1 MINALKVVWI
11 FYSLL
16 ITVMLVI
23 FTAANDELLINKTP
37 LCQSISENNTECIA
51 CGMTRGINAA
61 AKGRLYDSMQYNSF
75 SIYLYTVFLLNTV
88 LFSIYAFKKFNLS
101 FNIFPKL
108 NETKY
113 D

>member
-1 MINALKVVWI
+1 M
-11 FYSLL
+11 L

-23 FTAANDELLINKTP
+23 FTAVNDELLINKTP

-51 CGMTRGINAA
+51 CGMTRGLSAA
-61 AKGRLYDSMQYNSF
+61 AKGRFYESLQYNNC
-75 SIYLYTVFLLNTV
+75 SILIYAVFLLNTV
-88 LFSIYAFKKFNLS
+88 IFFIYTFKNLKIN
-101 FNIFPKL
+101 FNIFSKL